1 MYLDRQG
8 GDQVGKVFEGI
19 SQTLDL
25 WGRVSTLIERDLFTR
40 TDLIKTINPI
50 RAVKPVRLSKSVRV
64 VNSIVIVGSL
74 AEQWICGE
82 PQ

>member
-1 MYLDRQG
+1 MYLDRQ

-19 SQTLDL
+19 SQRLDL
-25 WGRVSTLIERDLFTR
+25 WGRVSTLIELDLFTK
-40 TDLIKTINPI
+40 TDLVETINPI
-50 RAVKPVRLSKSVRV
+50 RAVKPVRLSRSVRV

-74 AEQWICGE
+74 AKQWVCGK